1 MYSRS
6 NWAGRWFDLDN
17 ADLQL
22 ALRQNG
28 PQLIHFVASTAQAS
42 ADVLALAQLG
52 LDRGPL
58 LKASRMTPHGLLEWK
73 ITVRDDGQR
82 LLNGTLPT
90 LIEWGAVHPAHN
102 MAASGVSL
110 QALTVC
116 HPQAELLRA
125 AYQAIDLHGVG
136 ITQGASDL
144 VATLHTPKGTVQL
157 HSQGI

>member
-1 MYSRS
+1 
-6 NWAGRWFDLDN
+6 
-17 ADLQL
+17 
-22 ALRQNG
+22 
-28 PQLIHFVASTAQAS
+28 
-42 ADVLALAQLG
+42 
-52 LDRGPL
+52 
-58 LKASRMTPHGLLEWK
+58 MTPHGLLEWK